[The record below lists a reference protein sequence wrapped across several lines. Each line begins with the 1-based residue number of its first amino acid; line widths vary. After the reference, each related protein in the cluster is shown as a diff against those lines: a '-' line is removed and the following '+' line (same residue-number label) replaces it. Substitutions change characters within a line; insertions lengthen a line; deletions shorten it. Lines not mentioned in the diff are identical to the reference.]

1 MGKDDWT
8 MLALHLMNRGGVKEV
23 GLGTE
28 EGEFLEQEDPFP
40 SHYRPGNRMTVRE
53 QVREQVVT
61 TWS

>member
-1 MGKDDWT
+1 
-8 MLALHLMNRGGVKEV
+8 MLALHLRNRGGIKEV

-28 EGEFLEQEDPFP
+28 EGEFLEQEAPFP